1 MTGYPSANV
10 AGEDARLTRAAQAG
24 DAAALGLLLELHRA
38 RMLGEP
44 ARFADQVAAFVTA
57 TTRA

>member
-24 DAAALGLLLELHRA
+24 DAA
-38 RMLGEP
+38 
-44 ARFADQVAAFVTA
+44 FVTA